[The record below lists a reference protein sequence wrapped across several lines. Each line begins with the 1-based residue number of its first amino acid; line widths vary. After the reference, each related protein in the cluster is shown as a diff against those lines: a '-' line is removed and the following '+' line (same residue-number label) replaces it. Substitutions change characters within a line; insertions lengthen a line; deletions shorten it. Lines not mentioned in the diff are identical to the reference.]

1 MYLFLTIISVI
12 GILIILFTEVFTITI
27 EEKKDDE

>member
-27 EEKKDDE
+27 EEKKDVE